1 MKTIEE
7 TLFRYQLERKI
18 TQHEMAD
25 LLNVSQATYN
35 NWINK
40 KSAIAPKYYSVIAK
54 VCGIDVSVYASGPT
68 FISTQTASLPDDS
81 IQVNAL
87 KLYQKFT
94 QNLEEQILY
103 LKDRANEL
111 QSKLHE
117 KEVLLKTQQDE
128 ITLLRKQI
136 L

>member
-1 MKTIEE
+1 MKTLEE

-18 TQHEMAD
+18 TQHEMASM
-25 LLNVSQATYN
+25 LNVSQATYN
-35 NWINK
+35 NWINQ
-40 KSAIAPKYYSVIAK
+40 KSVIAPKYYPVIVK
-54 VCGIDVSVYASGPT
+54 VCGIDVSLYASGSDA
-68 FISTQTASLPDDS
+68 ISTQTATSPDDNF
-81 IQVNAL
+81 QVSTL

-128 ITLLRKQI
+128 INFLRQQTL
-136 L
+136 

>member
-1 MKTIEE
+1 MKSLEE
-7 TLFRYQLERKI
+7 TLFRYQLEKKI
-18 TQHEMAD
+18 TQHEMAAM
-25 LLNVSQATYN
+25 LNVSQATYN
-35 NWINK
+35 NWINQ
-40 KSAIAPKYYSVIAK
+40 KSVIAPRYYPLIAK
-54 VCGIDVSVYASGPT
+54 VCGIDVSLYASGST
-68 FISTQTASLPDDS
+68 FISTQTASLPDES
-81 IQVNAL
+81 IQVSTL

-117 KEVLLKTQQDE
+117 KELLLKTQQEE
-128 ITLLRKQI
+128 INLLRQQI